1 MRYQHAK
8 FTLHKSTL
16 FQSHIDSNNSS
27 IASDSL
33 RLHVCGVCLHQA
45 LSDPGLTEEN
55 VGLLGEE
62 GVARPVQT
70 GQALR
75 LGYVSLF
82 SCLLYSKALTLY
94 VNSTCCQSAIRNE
107 AVFWCRFVAGV
118 ILRERMPAFER
129 MLWRVCRGNVFLKQ
143 TEIEASMEDPITVSA
158 CSVYIVLRMLC
169 SLDVLFMKVG
179 FYGNVHVQIGR
190 SSEQKRLHCI
200 LPRRPVESASEENL

>member
-1 MRYQHAK
+1 MRYQHAEL
-8 FTLHKSTL
+8 TLHVYTP
-16 FQSHIDSNNSS
+16 FQSHTDSINSS
-27 IASDSL
+27 TASDSL
-33 RLHVCGVCLHQA
+33 RLNIICGVFLHQA

-75 LGYVSLF
+75 LGYASLF
-82 SCLLYSKALTLY
+82 SRLLYSEALMLH
-94 VNSTCCQSAIRNE
+94 VFSTCCQSAVRNE
-107 AVFWCRFVAGV
+107 SVFWCRFVAGV

-158 CSVYIVLRMLC
+158 RSVYIVLRMLC
-169 SLDVLFMKVG
+169 SLDMLFIKVG
-179 FYGNVHVQIGR
+179 FYGDVGR
-190 SSEQKRLHCI
+190 PSEQKRLHCI
-200 LPRRPVESASEENL
+200 LPRRPVESTSEENL